1 MTDNLNL
8 NDSTPEPKLYEIG
21 YLLSP
26 LVPAE
31 TKDETAV
38 KEINQVVIQNGGQIE
53 AEIAPA
59 YLKLA
64 YPVSKTLNHK
74 HSIYKEAYF
83 GATRFT
89 VTPAAL
95 ASIKAIFDKSP
106 LLLRFLITTA
116 VPGSVF
122 EVTAGKD
129 MSADKLATPEAVVE
143 GGVMPVV
150 EEEIVPEVAPAD
162 TQAIDQEIDNLLVS
176 NS

>member
-1 MTDNLNL
+1 MTDDLNL
-8 NDSTPEPKLYEIG
+8 NDNTREPKLYEIG

-31 TKDETAV
+31 TKEESV
-38 KEINQVVIQNGGQIE
+38 IKEINEVIIQNGGQIE

-95 ASIKAIFDKSP
+95 LAVKAIFDKSP
-106 LLLRFLITTA
+106 MLLRFLITTVA
-116 VPGSVF
+116 AGSPF
-122 EVTAGKD
+122 EVTTAKEVV
-129 MSADKLATPEAVVE
+129 ADKSGSTEVLPEAE
-143 GGVMPVV
+143 L
-150 EEEIVPEVAPAD
+150 VPPSPEAAPAD
-162 TQAIDQEIDNLLVS
+162 TKAIDQEIDNLLVS
-176 NS
+176 NA